1 MIYGQFFGIVKI
13 SLKYQERKNYHEK
26 KFLIIG
32 TITAAACA
40 AGFGCAEKKEGPQTI
55 IIELADPTDIEESNM
70 ADESASTEVPE
81 TEFESESFAEEMT
94 TDSSDEKYPQIE
106 GLSDNVT
113 LSYTQIGSDD
123 PIIGLV
129 IADILPDIHA
139 KDLDITNVQAYID
152 DEEAVP
158 YGDVTFSLDVDP
170 DSQVVLYKLDENG
183 KITSE
188 QLEVTDGT
196 VSYQTSKCGRWL
208 VISSHLESET
218 ETETIESESETA
230 SE

>member
-1 MIYGQFFGIVKI
+1 M
-13 SLKYQERKNYHEK
+13 RK

-40 AGFGCAEKKEGPQTI
+40 VVSGCAEKKEGPQTI
-55 IIELADPTDIEESNM
+55 IIELADPTDIEESSM
-70 ADESASTEVPE
+70 ADESVPE
-81 TEFESESFAEEMT
+81 PEFESESFAEEMT
-94 TDSSDEKYPQIE
+94 TDLSDEKYPQIE

-158 YGDVTFSLDVDP
+158 YGDVTFSMDVDP

-218 ETETIESESETA
+218 ETETMELESETA
-230 SE
+230 SK

>member
-1 MIYGQFFGIVKI
+1 M
-13 SLKYQERKNYHEK
+13 RK
-26 KFLIIG
+26 KFLIIVM
-32 TITAAACA
+32 ITAAACTA
-40 AGFGCAEKKEGPQTI
+40 VYGCAEKKEGPQTI
-55 IIELADPTDIEESNM
+55 IIELADPADIEESSM

-81 TEFESESFAEEMT
+81 SESESFAEEIT
-94 TDSSDEKYPQIE
+94 TDSDERYPQIE

-129 IADILPDIHA
+129 IADIS
-139 KDLDITNVQAYID
+139 NVQAYID
-152 DEEAVP
+152 DEEVVP
-158 YGDVTFSLDVDP
+158 YGDVTFSMDVDP

-188 QLEVTDGT
+188 QLEVTDGI

-218 ETETIESESETA
+218 ETETMESETA
-230 SE
+230 SK

>member
-1 MIYGQFFGIVKI
+1 M
-13 SLKYQERKNYHEK
+13 
-26 KFLIIG
+26 
-32 TITAAACA
+32 ITAATCA
-40 AGFGCAEKKEGPQTI
+40 VGSGCTEKKEGPQTI
-55 IIELADPTDIEESNM
+55 IIELADPADIEESNM
-70 ADESASTEVPE
+70 ADESASTEMPE

-218 ETETIESESETA
+218 ETETMELESETA
-230 SE
+230 SK

>member
-1 MIYGQFFGIVKI
+1 MKGKI
-13 SLKYQERKNYHEK
+13 IMRKN
-26 KFLIIG
+26 FLIIG
-32 TITAAACA
+32 TITAACA
-40 AGFGCAEKKEGPQTI
+40 AVSGCAEKKEGPQTI
-55 IIELADPTDIEESNM
+55 IIELADPADIEESSM

-81 TEFESESFAEEMT
+81 SESESFAEEIT
-94 TDSSDEKYPQIE
+94 TDSDERYPQIE

-139 KDLDITNVQAYID
+139 KDLNITNVQAYID
-152 DEEAVP
+152 DEEVVP
-158 YGDVTFSLDVDP
+158 YGDVTFSMDVDP

-208 VISSHLESET
+208 IISSNLESET
-218 ETETIESESETA
+218 ETETMESESETA
-230 SE
+230 SK